1 MLTVLTYLYIY
12 FQRKGEAMELK
23 RLGKLIR
30 KLRHNNELT
39 QASLAERANLS
50 ENYVGDIENGR
61 KSISVQVLFQI
72 AEALHTR
79 ADHLLNFYFEN
90 REDIMS
96 VEFSSIKKAY
106 HSWKNLNEIISNDM
120 DSRKVNLPEAISEN
134 IACYALGYTRNMDIT
149 GDAID
154 SFGNLIEI
162 KATANFNSDLSSFS
176 PKTNFN
182 KLIFVRLNLEED
194 EAYIYD
200 LGLNGTTFGE
210 LKVNANET
218 VLDHQ
223 RQGRRPRL
231 SLIKYIESKG
241 IKPVGIVD
249 LS

>member
-134 IACYALGYTRNMDIT
+134 IACLC
-149 GDAID
+149 
-154 SFGNLIEI
+154 F
-162 KATANFNSDLSSFS
+162 
-176 PKTNFN
+176 
-182 KLIFVRLNLEED
+182 RL
-194 EAYIYD
+194 Y
-200 LGLNGTTFGE
+200 
-210 LKVNANET
+210 
-218 VLDHQ
+218 
-223 RQGRRPRL
+223 
-231 SLIKYIESKG
+231 
-241 IKPVGIVD
+241 
-249 LS
+249 